1 MSQPAPD
8 PSETDL
14 RFELVRLRYG
24 NRLTA
29 EQLDVLRRSVAALVE
44 QVDAL
49 RTVRLTNADEP
60 LQRFT
65 AFRADE

>member
-8 PSETDL
+8 PSEIDL
-14 RFELVRLRYG
+14 RFELVRFRYG

-29 EQLDVLRRSVAALVE
+29 EQLDVLRRSVAAIVE

-60 LQRFT
+60 LQRFA

>member
-1 MSQPAPD
+1 MSQPGSA

-24 NRLTA
+24 ARLTA
-29 EQLDVLRRSVAALVE
+29 EQLDVLRHAVAAIVD
-44 QVDAL
+44 QVTTL
-49 RTVRLTNADEP
+49 RSVRLTNADEP
-60 LQRFT
+60 LPRFA